1 VRNTESVFSSILQRQ
16 GGSIEKNI
24 IYNFLSEDR
33 FPKFAPI
40 LTPAVI
46 TFQVRTVNP
55 GKEELTKV
63 KNLKTGR
70 VLQTSYLSDHSMPR
84 FKMYCC
90 QSSPELF
97 SFSTT
102 GAGLELRKGLS
113 FELLDSSLRRQRPPL
128 ETMQRLSSLQ
138 ILECRSSVLWAEVS
152 ENHSAIQRWHYCR
165 WLHLLK

>member
-24 IYNFLSEDR
+24 IYNSLSEDR

-128 ETMQRLSSLQ
+128 ETMQRLFFADSGVPKFSTLG
-138 ILECRSSVLWAEVS
+138 
-152 ENHSAIQRWHYCR
+152 
-165 WLHLLK
+165 